1 MQTRYLGETTFV
13 ARNQLEPVRDGCGA
27 DHKIVGADRSPFG
40 GKLSPQLGVDSSRS
54 QVERKNGPGFD
65 KPFDEGFPLR
75 TDSTLGRS
83 MNSVEEFG
91 SRDSGDSD
99 ICVGDLRR
107 QTFQIE

>member
-1 MQTRYLGETTFV
+1 
-13 ARNQLEPVRDGCGA
+13 
-27 DHKIVGADRSPFG
+27 
-40 GKLSPQLGVDSSRS
+40 
-54 QVERKNGPGFD
+54 
-65 KPFDEGFPLR
+65 
-75 TDSTLGRS
+75 